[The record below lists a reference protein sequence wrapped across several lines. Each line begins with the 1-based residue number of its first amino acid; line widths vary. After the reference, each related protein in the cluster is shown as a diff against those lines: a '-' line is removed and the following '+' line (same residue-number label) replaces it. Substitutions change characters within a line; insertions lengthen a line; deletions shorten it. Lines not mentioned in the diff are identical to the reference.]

1 MALEYTSQLLGYKP
15 ENGTAF
21 PPAEQVDDKVEVI
34 LPRFGGHEDKVVL
47 SSSTYG
53 RF

>member
-1 MALEYTSQLLGYKP
+1 MDILDIGHSVKQL
-15 ENGTAF
+15 
-21 PPAEQVDDKVEVI
+21 I